1 MDKGLY
7 EFLVR
12 EFEFIAENAN
22 QEEEIYTK
30 EGIKKTLEWLNH
42 NDIGLYQV
50 IEDYLADAYQSVNE

>member
-30 EGIKKTLEWLNH
+30 EGIKKIFEFFEHLF
-42 NDIGLYQV
+42 
-50 IEDYLADAYQSVNE
+50 